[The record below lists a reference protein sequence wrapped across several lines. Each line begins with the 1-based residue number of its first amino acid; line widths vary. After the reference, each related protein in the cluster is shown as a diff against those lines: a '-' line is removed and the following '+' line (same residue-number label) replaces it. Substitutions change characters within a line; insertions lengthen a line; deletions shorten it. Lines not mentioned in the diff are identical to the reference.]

1 FRGATEAVSEVGG
14 YSVDIRGQ
22 RVYLIQTAEK
32 GLAWLNLI
40 AHGSAGHGSQRNDD
54 TPVTRLAAAIA
65 RIGEHE
71 WPHEIPIATR
81 QLLEGVSVMTG
92 IPFSAETSGG

>member
-1 FRGATEAVSEVGG
+1 KDMDAMIIASVRDMVRQGLTPRRDIIVAFFADEEAGGEYGARYVVRNHPEFFRGATEAVSEVGG

-40 AHGSAGHGSQRNDD
+40 AHGSAG
-54 TPVTRLAAAIA
+54 
-65 RIGEHE
+65 
-71 WPHEIPIATR
+71 
-81 QLLEGVSVMTG
+81 
-92 IPFSAETSGG
+92 